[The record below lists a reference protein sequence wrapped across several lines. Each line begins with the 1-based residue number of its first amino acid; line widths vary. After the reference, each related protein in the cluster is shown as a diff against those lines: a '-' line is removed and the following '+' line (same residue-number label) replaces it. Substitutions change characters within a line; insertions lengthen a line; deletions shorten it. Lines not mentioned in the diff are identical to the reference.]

1 MLPVVW
7 LDSAADDL
15 KIIIEFIAERN
26 PVAAAKLASQLI
38 DDADRLSFMPSI
50 YRHGRVAGTHELV
63 SHPNYII
70 VFRTTLAAVE
80 ILAVLHSR
88 QQYP

>member
-7 LDSAADDL
+7 LDSAVDDL
-15 KIIIEFIAERN
+15 TIIIAFIAERN
-26 PVAAAKLASQLI
+26 PVAAAKLSNQLI
-38 DDADRLSFMPSI
+38 DDAERLGFMPSI
-50 YRHGRVAGTHELV
+50 YRLGRVAGTHEIV

-70 VFRTTLAAVE
+70 VYRNTLVAAE